1 MRVVVV
7 MPEID
12 TADLRRRYP
21 LPEGVE
27 DAPMNRAQI
36 ARALNVSDNTI
47 TKWIA
52 QGLPV
57 LEEGGNGREYAFSP
71 ADCYAWRMH
80 RDAETRAAKSAADT
94 AAAQLAMAFR
104 NLDEDDANA
113 AAGLTARQIAEE
125 AEADY
130 KYQRAAEQR
139 GELTRT
145 ARVRDLFEDMLVE
158 FRRTVTTL
166 VDYCEMEF
174 SLDPEETA
182 KLESRCDGALM
193 RARSNLEIAIG
204 RGAAETVP
212 LHAARQN
219 DLGL

>member
-1 MRVVVV
+1 

-113 AAGLTARQIAEE
+113 ASGLTARQIAEE

-145 ARVRDLFEDMLVE
+145 ARVRDLFEDMLV
-158 FRRTVTTL
+158 
-166 VDYCEMEF
+166 
-174 SLDPEETA
+174 
-182 KLESRCDGALM
+182 
-193 RARSNLEIAIG
+193 
-204 RGAAETVP
+204 
-212 LHAARQN
+212 
-219 DLGL
+219 